1 MTRAALPVAR
11 LRGVVRG
18 AALLGSL
25 LALGV
30 GLLAAP
36 AQAREVPVLRARVT
50 DEAGVLGGRRAALEE
65 RLAAYERATGHQFA
79 VLVLR
84 SLQGEVLESYSVR
97 VAEAWRL
104 GDARR
109 DDGLLM
115 LVAVD
120 DRAARI
126 EVGYGLEGAVPD
138 VIAGRVMREHMIPRF
153 KEGDWA
159 GGVEAGLEA
168 LMRAA
173 QGEALGP
180 APAVD
185 GLGERERWQPILFF
199 AIVALSVLLRI
210 PRVVRVPFAV
220 LLGGFVGYAL
230 LKSLLWAAGLA
241 LGLGLLALILPTL
254 RGGGRYHRR
263 GWVGGG
269 SSWGGSSGGFGG
281 FSGGGGSFG
290 GGGASGRW

>member
-1 MTRAALPVAR
+1 MRHGALFALVAALS
-11 LRGVVRG
+11 
-18 AALLGSL
+18 AAS
-25 LALGV
+25 AH
-30 GLLAAP
+30 
-36 AQAREVPVLRARVT
+36 AREVPVLRARVT
-50 DEAGVLGGRRAALEE
+50 DEAGVLGDRRAALEE

-84 SLQGEVLESYSVR
+84 SLEGEVLESYSVR

-104 GDARR
+104 GDRRR

-153 KEGDWA
+153 KNGDWA
-159 GGVEAGLEA
+159 GGVEAGLDA

-180 APAVD
+180 APAGGG
-185 GLGERERWQPILFF
+185 GLGGRERWQPMVFF
-199 AIVALSVLLRI
+199 AVIALSVLLRI
-210 PRVVRVPFAV
+210 PRIVRVPFAI
-220 LLGGFVGYAL
+220 LLGGFVGFAL
-230 LKSLLWAAGLA
+230 LKSLLWAAALA
-241 LGLGLLALILPTL
+241 LGLGLLALVLPTL
-254 RGGGRYHRR
+254 RGGGRHHRR

-269 SSWGGSSGGFGG
+269 TSWGGSSGGFGG

>member
-1 MTRAALPVAR
+1 MKLGALFVVVAALS
-11 LRGVVRG
+11 
-18 AALLGSL
+18 AAS
-25 LALGV
+25 AH
-30 GLLAAP
+30 
-36 AQAREVPVLRARVT
+36 AREVPVLRARVT
-50 DEAGVLGGRRAALEE
+50 DEAGVLGSRRAALEE

-84 SLQGEVLESYSVR
+84 SLEGEVLESYSVR

-104 GDARR
+104 GDRRR

-153 KEGDWA
+153 KNGDWA
-159 GGVEAGLEA
+159 GGVEAGLDA

-180 APAVD
+180 APAGSGGLVD
-185 GLGERERWQPILFF
+185 RERWQPIVFF
-199 AIVALSVLLRI
+199 AVIALSVLLRI
-210 PRVVRVPFAV
+210 PRIVRVPFAI
-220 LLGGFVGYAL
+220 LLGGFVGFAL
-230 LKSLLWAAGLA
+230 LKSLLWAAALA
-241 LGLGLLALILPTL
+241 LGLGLLALVLPTL
-254 RGGGRYHRR
+254 RGGGRHHRR

-269 SSWGGSSGGFGG
+269 TSWGGSSGGFGG
-281 FSGGGGSFG
+281 FSGGGGGFG

>member
-1 MTRAALPVAR
+1 MKQGALFVLVAALS
-11 LRGVVRG
+11 
-18 AALLGSL
+18 AAS
-25 LALGV
+25 
-30 GLLAAP
+30 

-50 DEAGVLGGRRAALEE
+50 DEAGVLGDRRAALEE

-84 SLQGEVLESYSVR
+84 SLEGEVLESYSVR

-104 GDARR
+104 GDRRR

-153 KEGDWA
+153 KNGDWA
-159 GGVEAGLEA
+159 GGVEAGLDA

-180 APAVD
+180 APAGSG
-185 GLGERERWQPILFF
+185 GLGDRERWQPIVFF
-199 AIVALSVLLRI
+199 AVIALSVLLRI
-210 PRVVRVPFAV
+210 PRIVRVPFAI
-220 LLGGFVGYAL
+220 LLGGFVGFAL
-230 LKSLLWAAGLA
+230 LKSLLWAAALA
-241 LGLGLLALILPTL
+241 LGLGLLALVLPTL
-254 RGGGRYHRR
+254 RGGGRHHRR

-269 SSWGGSSGGFGG
+269 TSWGGSSGGFGG
-281 FSGGGGSFG
+281 FSGGGGGFG